1 MQSMNIGEAAAA
13 AGVTPKMIRHY
24 ETLGLVPEPDR
35 TEAGYRLYGE
45 REVAMLRFIRQSRGL
60 GFSTKQIESLLAL
73 WRDDGRESREVKQV
87 AAQQLAELEER
98 QREIDQMRS
107 TLQQLVARPRPSR
120 GTCHDGRNRCE
131 ARTEGGQGGNPPA
144 HCTAQARYSRAPG
157 DDRPRGPRCLDAL
170 HCAGLRAGPRHA
182 GAWAGYGKIP
192 AGRRIQ

>member
-1 MQSMNIGEAAAA
+1 MQSMNIGNAAAA

-24 ETLGLVPEPDR
+24 ETLGLIPEPDR
-35 TEAGYRLYGE
+35 TEAGYRLYGK

-107 TLQQLVARPRPSR
+107 TLQQLVARCSGDHRSDCAILDSLAAPVTPAATAARRGLKDVKAGIRRRAARPPS
-120 GTCHDGRNRCE
+120 TQA
-131 ARTEGGQGGNPPA
+131 ARPAPA
-144 HCTAQARYSRAPG
+144 HAGLVAWTRTIAQA
-157 DDRPRGPRCLDAL
+157 
-170 HCAGLRAGPRHA
+170 
-182 GAWAGYGKIP
+182 
-192 AGRRIQ
+192 